1 MYKDLKHAVTE
12 AKNLTKEAYEPSM
25 GCQKAE
31 RDLHEAA
38 QKVRFYCDFM
48 SMTVE
53 IYQVI
58 QNQYISRMINNDGQV
73 YNLNDHQ
80 YFLIHIQIF
89 FLANI

>member
-1 MYKDLKHAVTE
+1 
-12 AKNLTKEAYEPSM
+12 M
-25 GCQKAE
+25 GRQKAE

-48 SMTVE
+48 SMTVD
-53 IYQVI
+53 IYQGI

-80 YFLIHIQIF
+80 YFLDTNTY
-89 FLANI
+89 FLFSKYLVCIGQPGVQSFR